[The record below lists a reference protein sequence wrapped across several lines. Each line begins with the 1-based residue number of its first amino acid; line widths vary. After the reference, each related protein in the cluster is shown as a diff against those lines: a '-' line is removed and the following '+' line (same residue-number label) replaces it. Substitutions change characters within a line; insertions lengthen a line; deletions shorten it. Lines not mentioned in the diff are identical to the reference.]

1 MILLDT
7 NLCVYVIKTRPPE
20 VLARFNDFEP
30 QDLAVSVVTAME
42 LRVGALRASGT
53 HYAGRVDALL
63 GQLSVQ
69 PLGAEVVDFY
79 SRTKVDLQRRGE
91 RIGPMDLL
99 IAVHALSLGATLV
112 TNTEREF
119 RRIAGLRVENWVR
132 AEG

>member
-7 NLCVYVIKTRPPE
+7 NICVYVIKTRPPE

-30 QDLAVSVVTAME
+30 EELAVSVVTAME

-63 GQLSVQ
+63 GQLSVL
-69 PLGAEVVDFY
+69 PLGEETVDFY

-91 RIGPMDLL
+91 VIGPMDLL
-99 IAVHALSLGATLV
+99 IAAHALSLGATLV
-112 TNTEREF
+112 TNNEREF
-119 RRIAGLRVENWVR
+119 RRVAGLTVENW
-132 AEG
+132 AA

>member
-7 NLCVYVIKTRPPE
+7 NICVYVIKTRPPE

-30 QDLAVSVVTAME
+30 EELAVSVVTAME

-53 HYAGRVDALL
+53 RYAGRVDALL
-63 GQLSVQ
+63 GQLSVL

-91 RIGPMDLL
+91 LIGPMDLL
-99 IAVHALSLGATLV
+99 IAAHALGLGATLV
-112 TNTEREF
+112 TNNEREF
-119 RRIAGLRVENWVR
+119 RRIAGLRVENWVKT
-132 AEG
+132 AV